1 MSEGFEGV
9 CFLIEIGAVAGEQRS
24 FVEERHIA
32 VENLCP
38 GMFAILVEAQHV
50 GMFQIHT
57 LVGLG
62 ALAAFGCLSRLC
74 HAKSKQA

>member
-1 MSEGFEGV
+1 MKK
-9 CFLIEIGAVAGEQRS
+9 
-24 FVEERHIA
+24 RHIA
-32 VENLCP
+32 VEDLCP
-38 GMFAILVEAQHV
+38 GMFAVLVEAQHV

-62 ALAAFGCLSRLC
+62 AMAAFGYLSRLC